1 MKYKLKRDLPLAK
14 AGTKVRKAGGVRCI
28 PIAVWPHGAVV
39 SDEYFD
45 QLISEGW
52 IEPIKPREWW
62 EIMHRNN
69 KVCPPCDNEQM
80 YSNLRFDCYQS
91 AKDFFSSHNIV
102 EGFEIIK
109 VQEVI
114 E

>member
-1 MKYKLKRDLPLAK
+1 MKSDLFIECAK
-14 AGTKVRKAGGVRCI
+14 N
-28 PIAVWPHGAVV
+28 VV
-39 SDEYFD
+39 DSYNLMQESIGSKNRMEYPVVK
-45 QLISEGW
+45 EV
-52 IEPIKPREWW
+52 KPREWW

-102 EGFEIIK
+102 EGFEVIK
-109 VQEVI
+109 VREVT